1 MSLTAFTLRPRWVVS
16 LLLVQCVACSATPHS
31 ALAPRRTN
39 NETAQTPKPGGAAGM
54 GGASG
59 TPDQTDN
66 PDNPTSPTVPMAMPM
81 NMAAGTGPAA
91 GSGAANSGAAGDGC
105 EVGKFCPN
113 MEPDP
118 TDCGKLEL
126 KTETKM
132 VLKPGNVMVVFDRSG
147 SMEAD
152 WSGMPKYQ
160 AATAAITAAIMPLKD
175 MLTVGGVFFPS
186 APTAGSM
193 DCPDG
198 CNVAN
203 PLHWIPGPGACC
215 LNGVAG
221 SCDVNTID
229 KPDEINWTSAD
240 LFITALPMQSHLNG
254 ANGTPLEGGV
264 TRAAE
269 AIKGKT
275 FDNPLV
281 VIVMTDGEP
290 NCNTNT
296 MNVLNQISM
305 WKAANI
311 TTYVV
316 GLPGAQAAADVLN
329 MLAMAGGTDKYIDPA
344 NPAELEM
351 RLRDVISSTVR
362 AGFENCTFHLDP
374 KAEAPNKLHL
384 IATQNGMDADIPRD
398 WSKDAHWKINS
409 EGNQVDLEGQLC
421 DMAKDGT
428 FEALRFVY
436 GCVDVPPPPP
446 PPPPPMLN

>member
-1 MSLTAFTLRPRWVVS
+1 MSRTASASRPLWVVS
-16 LLLVQCVACSATPHS
+16 FLLVECLACSETPHS
-31 ALAPRRTN
+31 ALPRMNSDTG
-39 NETAQTPKPGGAAGM
+39 QKPQPGAAGV
-54 GGASG
+54 GGSTSSKPL
-59 TPDQTDN
+59 TPEETDN
-66 PDNPTSPTVPMAMPM
+66 PDNPTTPTVPMMPM
-81 NMAAGTGPAA
+81 SMAAGTGPAA
-91 GSGAANSGAAGDGC
+91 GSAAANSGAAGDGC
-105 EVGKFCPN
+105 EVGKFCKN

-126 KTETKM
+126 KTENKT

-152 WSGMPKYQ
+152 WGGMPKYQ
-160 AATAAITAAIMPLKD
+160 AATAAISAAIMPLKD
-175 MLTVGGVFFPS
+175 LLTVGGIFFPS
-186 APTAGSM
+186 APMASM

-221 SCDVNTID
+221 SCNVNTID
-229 KPDEINWTSAD
+229 QPDEIDWTSAD
-240 LFITALPMQSHLNG
+240 KYITALPMQSHLGG
-254 ANGTPLEGGV
+254 ANGTPLEAGV

-269 AIKGKT
+269 AIKSKT
-275 FDNPLV
+275 FDNPLL

-296 MNVLNQISM
+296 MNVVNQIAT

-311 TTYVV
+311 PTHVV

-329 MLAMAGGTDKYIDPA
+329 MLATAGGTDKYIDPA
-344 NPAELEM
+344 NPQELEM

-362 AGFENCTFHLDP
+362 AGFESCTFHLDP

-384 IATQNGMDADIPRD
+384 IGRQNGMDADIPRD
-398 WSKDAHWKINS
+398 WSKDAHWKINAD
-409 EGNQVDLEGQLC
+409 GDQVDLEGQLC

-428 FEALRFVY
+428 FESLRFVY